1 MQFVVYKKTIHR
13 DLAHK
18 QGCSISSV
26 TTVCLIQNK
35 TCRTF
40 FLTTAVLIVAVT
52 LHMFAVI
59 VLVCSNKHNR
69 CKQTVTHFMLEVTD
83 LLVVGLGDYLASR
96 GKK

>member
-1 MQFVVYKKTIHR
+1 MFYIKCDDSLLDT
-13 DLAHK
+13 K
-18 QGCSISSV
+18 QN
-26 TTVCLIQNK
+26 LQN
-35 TCRTF
+35 F